1 MSDALWRPR
10 GDVLARIACVMI
22 ALSATPGCGLCFGP
36 VDCPPSGRLEVVVV
50 NDLTGAPICDAR
62 VTATIDGFV
71 EELPASGGC
80 SYVQSACCRAGTY
93 SVRVERDGFLTK
105 VESNVELPDRS
116 TACCQIT
123 GWSRIQVRLSSK

>member
-1 MSDALWRPR
+1 
-10 GDVLARIACVMI
+10 MI
-22 ALSATPGCGLCFGP
+22 ALAATPGCGLFCGP
-36 VDCPPSGRLEVVVV
+36 VACPPSGRLEVLVV
-50 NDLTGAPICDAR
+50 NHQTGAPICDAR
-62 VTATIDGFV
+62 VTATIGGFV

-105 VESNVELPDRS
+105 VESNVKLRDRS

-123 GWSRIQVRLSSK
+123 EWARVEIRLSSTQ